1 MGIESEQ
8 LVFDYLSRVG
18 DLAHGTS
25 MSAAERAALV
35 GRLRDEIG
43 RQRSAATGGGESRSS
58 VRRILGRMGTPEDV
72 VASASSGGGGGGGAP
87 PPAPVP
93 AAVPAPEAPAAA
105 VPLPLPRLPAAE
117 PGPAFEAM
125 PKAFWPDGD
134 IGGFHGGIEIPEMLR
149 PGLAGDD
156 EPATLTKPSDAA
168 ADEPPV
174 ATAPAPA
181 PARPSP
187 GRRLAR
193 AALGGRRVGGP
204 VELLGVILLVG
215 GTVAGS
221 VVVLALGWLTCYWSP
236 RLSRREAQWATFGMP
251 AVVASGYAVWLLG
264 RAGGYWGEL
273 LAEGEAEALLS
284 DHWPW
289 LLRGAALA
297 SAALLLL
304 RARRHVPPPKADT

>member
-18 DLAHGTS
+18 DLAHGTA

-58 VRRILGRMGTPEDV
+58 VKRILGRMGKPEDV
-72 VASASSGGGGGGGAP
+72 VAAASGGGGGGT
-87 PPAPVP
+87 PAP
-93 AAVPAPEAPAAA
+93 AAVAAPEAPAA
-105 VPLPLPRLPAAE
+105 VPPPRVPAAD
-117 PGPAFEAM
+117 PGPEPVFEAM

-134 IGGFHGGIEIPEMLR
+134 IGRFRGGIEIPEMLR

-156 EPATLTKPSDAA
+156 EPVPLTKPSDAA

-174 ATAPAPA
+174 VVAAPE
-181 PARPSP
+181 ARPST

-193 AALGGRRVGGP
+193 AALSGRRIGGP

-221 VVVLALGWLTCYWSP
+221 IVVLALGWLTCYWSP
-236 RLSRREAQWATFGMP
+236 RLSRREAQWATLGMP
-251 AVVASGYAVWLLG
+251 AAVASGYAVWLLG

-273 LAEGEAEALLS
+273 LAEGEAEDLLS

-289 LLRGAALA
+289 LLRAAALA